1 MIENLLNEIKLDT
14 LNPSVYFYKTLK
26 NKNILANKNYFM
38 F

>member
-14 LNPSVYFYKTLK
+14 LNPSVYKTLK